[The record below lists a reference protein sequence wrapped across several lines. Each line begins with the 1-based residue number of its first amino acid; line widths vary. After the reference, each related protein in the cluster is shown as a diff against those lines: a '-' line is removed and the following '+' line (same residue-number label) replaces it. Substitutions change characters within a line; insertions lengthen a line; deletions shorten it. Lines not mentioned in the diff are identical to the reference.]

1 MTPAVG
7 PTKKPESSLG
17 SLNLGFGDQNPRQG
31 RSIWVSGA
39 RILVRVAQFWL
50 GGPRLG
56 LEGRGLAWRGEACR
70 TMLAR
75 SPTRSTAE
83 GVGGFLRGTPN
94 SYYKKCVCSVET
106 KIS

>member
-1 MTPAVG
+1 MIPAVG

-70 TMLAR
+70 TMLERSLYAR
-75 SPTRSTAE
+75 PLKGSADLTAHAHSAGA
-83 GVGGFLRGTPN
+83 GVLGHGPGGL
-94 SYYKKCVCSVET
+94 
-106 KIS
+106 